1 MPIRPELRVLYP
13 PDWDEISARIRFKR
27 ANNRCEQCG
36 AVNYKPHPE
45 TGSRVVL
52 TTAHLNHDPSDNRDE
67 NLKALCQACHNRYDA
82 AKRAANRKVPALG
95 PGEGW
100 AVTDGRDCLRR
111 Q

>member
-1 MPIRPELRVLYP
+1 MPIRPELRALYP
-13 PDWDEISARIRFKR
+13 PDWDEISARIRFRR

-82 AKRAANRKVPALG
+82 AKRTQNRKRCQRWDQEKAGQLPM
-95 PGEGW
+95 
-100 AVTDGRDCLRR
+100 DGIV
-111 Q
+111 